1 MVENIYFSVNVLDDL
16 RRWGEYFRDN
26 LEVEIDKL
34 RVKSLNQDIYIG
46 DDIEVIKGIKR
57 YGYGFK
63 KQDKFRIYMAKNVSE
78 NYPIYVIV
86 SAQYLHLNDVYTVI
100 DDVQRT
106 IREIFGYFID
116 GFEFEEYDIKLSRI
130 DICNHNDKIHP
141 DRYIKM
147 NEFNS
152 RTVTRIRK
160 VFPVIELVGEND
172 QKMPYFRYGKG
183 DIAVRMYNKIQEVV
197 EQRYKAFFI
206 LRWHELGLIDDKQ
219 KNIYDLT
226 YKLNR
231 NYYLDFMYAHFVY
244 SIENN
249 GSIIKSEFDEV
260 TNIYND
266 KKLTNDEK
274 YDLLNRKRKDLK
286 IGLVKEVSNV
296 EYQLR
301 SNYLRTIKIVNEKT
315 GELIDYTDM
324 FELFNN
330 LDKLYEYLT
339 EKAFRVVSRESKAK
353 RKRDKTTDEV
363 WKEVQ
368 QSKIVNIHNFDTSE
382 LEVYRNYQK
391 EMDKLDCVNKTV
403 QKLVHLYYLNRDEFD
418 YEDCQ
423 DVNIELLLRDF
434 IPEYLMNENHFN
446 IRDKLERQ
454 IKYYGRKIQQE

>member
-1 MVENIYFSVNVLDDL
+1 M
-16 RRWGEYFRDN
+16 
-26 LEVEIDKL
+26 
-34 RVKSLNQDIYIG
+34 
-46 DDIEVIKGIKR
+46 
-57 YGYGFK
+57 
-63 KQDKFRIYMAKNVSE
+63 
-78 NYPIYVIV
+78 
-86 SAQYLHLNDVYTVI
+86 
-100 DDVQRT
+100 
-106 IREIFGYFID
+106 
-116 GFEFEEYDIKLSRI
+116 
-130 DICNHNDKIHP
+130 
-141 DRYIKM
+141 
-147 NEFNS
+147 
-152 RTVTRIRK
+152 
-160 VFPVIELVGEND
+160 
-172 QKMPYFRYGKG
+172 
-183 DIAVRMYNKIQEVV
+183 
-197 EQRYKAFFI
+197 
-206 LRWHELGLIDDKQ
+206 
-219 KNIYDLT
+219 
-226 YKLNR
+226 
-231 NYYLDFMYAHFVY
+231 HFVY

>member
-1 MVENIYFSVNVLDDL
+1 MENIYFSVNPLSDL
-16 RRWGEYFRDN
+16 AEWGDYFKDN
-26 LEVEIDKL
+26 LEVKIDEL
-34 RVKSLNQDIYIG
+34 RVRALNQEVYINE
-46 DDIEVIKGIKR
+46 DIEVIKGISR

-63 KQDKFRIYMAKNVSE
+63 KQDKFRIYIASNVSE

-100 DDVQRT
+100 DDVQQT
-106 IREIFGYFID
+106 IREIFKYFID
-116 GFEFEEYDIKLSRI
+116 GFEFEEYAIKLSRI

-141 DRYIKM
+141 DRYIRLH
-147 NEFNS
+147 EFNS

-160 VFPVIELVGEND
+160 VFPVVELVGEND
-172 QKMPYFRYGKG
+172 QKVPYFRYGKG
-183 DIAVRMYNKIQEVV
+183 DVAVRMYNKIQEVV

-219 KNIYDLT
+219 KYIYDLT
-226 YKLNR
+226 YRLNKS
-231 NYYLDFMYAHFVY
+231 YYLDFMYAHFVY

-249 GSIIKSEFDEV
+249 EGITRSEFDV
-260 TNIYND
+260 ITKIYEDNKLCND
-266 KKLTNDEK
+266 KK
-274 YDLLNRKRKDLK
+274 YDLMNKKRKDLK
-286 IGLVKEVSNV
+286 IRLVKEVSNV

-301 SNYLRTIKIVNEKT
+301 SSYLKTIKIVNENT

-324 FELFNN
+324 FELFNH

-339 EKAFRVVSRESKAK
+339 QNTFRVVDRKSKAK
-353 RKRDKTTDEV
+353 RKRDKTTDPV

-368 QSKIVNIHNFDTSE
+368 QSKIVNIHNFDTSA
-382 LEVYRNYQK
+382 LEVYRKYQK
-391 EMDKLDCVNKTV
+391 KMNKMDCVNNTV
-403 QKLVHLYYLNRDEFD
+403 QKLAHLYYMNREEFD

-434 IPEYLMNENHFN
+434 IPEYLMNENFFD

-454 IKYYGRKIQQE
+454 IKYYGRKVKLE